1 MEAIVKKKSALIED
15 LLSLT
20 HNLIVEIDSGDSQ
33 PVDDKLKQRARL
45 LGELERVD
53 QKIGA
58 RSTSDDQRWI
68 NQLQKVIEMDFQL
81 KSKLELMMKDTETK
95 LKRDRRVK
103 TDLLE
108 EFMLGSK
115 GNKISSVV

>member
-20 HNLIVEIDSGDSQ
+20 HNLIVEIDSGDPQ
-33 PVDDKLKQRARL
+33 PVDDKLKQRALILR
-45 LGELERVD
+45 ELERVD
-53 QKIGA
+53 RKIGT
-58 RSTSDDQRWI
+58 RSTTDDQRWM
-68 NQLQKVIEMDFQL
+68 NQLEKVIEMDFQL
-81 KSKLELMMKDTETK
+81 KLRLELMMKDAETQLRK
-95 LKRDRRVK
+95 DRRIK

-115 GNKISSVV
+115 GNKISSMV